1 MDDGSPLLSAMSTS
15 GLNPRRR
22 RPPVC
27 IYENSAQPLRRL
39 GNEPTFQL
47 NSAQEY
53 HEPQNSFSVWRSSA
67 PTQERT
73 PQTGLSQ
80 PTATSSIAASTPSSH
95 SSTREV
101 EFLRSKIRE
110 LEEQLSKAAGTPTQ
124 STAPTPTSDIET
136 TTSQLAGTF
145 HVHNE
150 NLPSNH
156 GESQVISRTFWHKT
170 RLYGQ
175 SHWIGGISLLREL
188 AESIEPYLLKE
199 GSKAVSGLQKC
210 KYLGKMI
217 KSQRAPQWPVP
228 VTPDLPTRD
237 VCDTLVDCY
246 LRTVER
252 IYRVVHIPTFRKE
265 YAKIWP
271 SETQPDAMFLVQLKL
286 VLAIGTITYDE
297 DFSLRSWA
305 THSIYEAQTWASEPE
320 FKSRLA
326 IPFLQIQIL
335 LLIARELIGVDGRM
349 VWVSA
354 GALMRTAMY
363 MGLHRDPACIPKMSR
378 YASEMRRRLWNTI
391 LEICLQSSMESG
403 GLPLI
408 SVDDFDTEAPGNFE
422 DDQLEMEDC
431 TSHPESKFTSVSIA
445 IALRKMFPIRLAI
458 AKSLNDV
465 RCQSSYE
472 ETLRLDA
479 KLRSCY
485 KEMCRTLREYI
496 SRSAQNSLSRFE
508 LLVLDFIMR
517 RYLLSI
523 HIPFFGPSLHETAYA
538 FSRNVVVETA
548 LKLFTSAHRSHAS
561 RAGSSLNTD
570 KSPGETEFS
579 RLVVNGSG
587 FFRTAPMN
595 ACFLISVEIRTRI
608 EEEESLDV
616 LNIRPDL
623 LAVMH
628 DAKALNLRCIEVG
641 ETNTKGYLFMSL
653 ALAQI
658 DALRRGATKEETPL
672 LLIKAAEDAE
682 EDCLS
687 ILEHFAAKGQNE
699 KNGDGLDSSSTN
711 PLPEMVGDWDFMM
724 ADDNLDFPDLEPV
737 SWMMS
742 GIPYGIP

>member
-1 MDDGSPLLSAMSTS
+1 MSTP

-22 RPPVC
+22 RPPV
-27 IYENSAQPLRRL
+27 S
-39 GNEPTFQL
+39 
-47 NSAQEY
+47 SQEH

-67 PTQERT
+67 PIQERS
-73 PQTGLSQ
+73 PPTGSSQ
-80 PTATSSIAASTPSSH
+80 PTGTSSIAASTPSSH
-95 SSTREV
+95 SCAREV
-101 EFLRSKIRE
+101 ESLRSKIRE

-124 STAPTPTSDIET
+124 STAPTPTSDIEV

-156 GESQVISRTFWHKT
+156 GQSQAISRTFWHKT

-175 SHWIGGISLLREL
+175 SHWIGAISLLREL
-188 AESIEPYLLKE
+188 AESIEPYLLNE

-228 VTPDLPTRD
+228 ITPDLPPRD
-237 VCDTLVDCY
+237 ICDTLVDCY

-265 YAKIWP
+265 YAKIWL
-271 SETQPDAMFLVQLKL
+271 SETQPDPMFLVQLKL
-286 VLAIGTITYDE
+286 LLAIGTITYDE

-305 THSIYEAQTWASEPE
+305 THSIHEAQTWASEPE

-349 VWVSA
+349 VWVAA
-354 GALMRTAMY
+354 GALMRTAMC

-391 LEICLQSSMESG
+391 MEICLQSSMESG

-408 SVDDFDTEAPGNFE
+408 SMDDFDTEAPGNFE

-431 TSHPESKFTSVSIA
+431 TPHPESKFTSVSVA
-445 IALRKMFPIRLAI
+445 IAFRKMFPIRLAI

-465 RCQSSYE
+465 RCQGSYE

-485 KEMCRTLREYI
+485 KEMCRTLREFI

-523 HIPFFGPSLHETAYA
+523 HIPFFAPSLHETAYA

-548 LKLFTSAHRSHAS
+548 LKLFASAYRSHSS
-561 RAGSSLNTD
+561 RGGSSLNTD
-570 KSPGETEFS
+570 QSPGETEFS

-595 ACFLISVEIRTRI
+595 ACFIISVEIRTRI
-608 EEEESLDV
+608 KEDESLDI

-623 LAVMH
+623 LAAMH

-641 ETNTKGYLFMSL
+641 ETNIKGYLFMSL

-658 DALRRGATKEETPL
+658 DSLMRGATEEETPL

-682 EDCLS
+682 EDCLT
-687 ILEHFAAKGQNE
+687 ILERFAAKGQNG
-699 KNGDGLDSSSTN
+699 KNGEGLDSSSTN
-711 PLPEMVGDWDFMM
+711 PLPEMVGGWDFMM
-724 ADDNLDFPDLEPV
+724 ADDNFDFPDLEPV